1 MTDISL
7 PAHVFFH
14 IGPLPITDGLLGA
27 LTVSFVILLGG
38 FLSARKFSI
47 VPNRV
52 QVIFEIISEYM
63 LGLLET
69 AFGSREDAEK
79 FFPLFMTLLI
89 FIAVCNQITI
99 VPFIFEVTYNGF
111 DILRQ
116 PTSDLAQPL
125 AMSILIFFVSNILAL
140 KVSPIKHISNFFPI
154 GDVLKARTAGDLM
167 QALINMFVGFLNV
180 FGEIAKVISLA
191 CRLFGNIFAGNAMLA
206 VIISLSAFTQFIVPI
221 PFIFLGIFSGFV
233 QAFVFALLSIQFTA
247 GAIQGA
253 MPANP
258 KNEAEELAMA

>member
-14 IGPLPITDGLLGA
+14 VGPLPVTDGLLGA
-27 LTVSFVILLGG
+27 LTVSFVILLAG
-38 FLSARKFSI
+38 FLSARKFAI
-47 VPNRV
+47 IPNRV
-52 QVIFEIISEYM
+52 QTVFEMITEYL

-69 AFGSREDAEK
+69 AFGSREEAIR
-79 FFPLFMTLLI
+79 FFPLFMTMLI

-99 VPFIFEVTYNGF
+99 VPFIFNITFNG
-111 DILRQ
+111 IGVLRQ

-125 AMSILIFFVSNILAL
+125 ALSIMIFLVSNILAL

-154 GDVLKARTAGDLM
+154 GDVFKARSLRDLM
-167 QALINMFVGFLNV
+167 QAGINMFVGFLNV

-191 CRLFGNIFAGNAMLA
+191 CRLFGNIFAGNVMLA

-233 QAFVFALLSIQFTA
+233 QAFVFTLLSMQFTA
-247 GAIQGA
+247 AAIQGA
-253 MPANP
+253 MPAEPKKNP
-258 KNEAEELAMA
+258 EELAMA